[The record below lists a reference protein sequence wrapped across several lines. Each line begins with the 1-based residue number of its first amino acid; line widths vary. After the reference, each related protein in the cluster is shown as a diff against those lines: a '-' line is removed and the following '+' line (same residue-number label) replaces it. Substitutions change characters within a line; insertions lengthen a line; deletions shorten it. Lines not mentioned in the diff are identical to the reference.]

1 MMCGDWKIRQ
11 GMGVDFLIL
20 SDGCREFFGVDHIFL
35 LTDLC
40 QRVIKCASPEGGVF
54 KKGENFSS

>member
-1 MMCGDWKIRQ
+1 
-11 GMGVDFLIL
+11 MGVDFLIL